1 MTKEIWVGLFFIG
14 GLFIAATLTFMIDD
28 EGHIFRKGY
37 VLKYNIQMDSVG
49 QVNEGSIVRLAG
61 TGIKIGRVDKIT
73 PVPNAKGDGYDLKL
87 DLSLKEDYPPKVD
100 SEARLAMTTLL
111 QGMHVEISLGS
122 PGADPLEQGES
133 IKVVKTKGL
142 MDSIA
147 GLGDTLDQL
156 PDGGLGRML
165 LGAEGLE
172 KVGMILK
179 QLGSDGGMGKW
190 ILGTPAQKNLE
201 PTIAELRSTVENF
214 RKATDEGHGGT
225 IARLMHDSKLGEKID
240 GTLTDVRE
248 SMKGV
253 RKFAADISE
262 GKGAI
267 ARLASDEELGA
278 KLDGI
283 VTDLREV
290 AGDLRKGKSALAKLI
305 SDEKMGNDLAIAVA
319 GISKFADELA
329 NGEGTIQQLLR
340 DPDVANEL
348 KKLVGGAREA
358 IEDAREAAP
367 ISAFTSILFGALQ

>member
-1 MTKEIWVGLFFIG
+1 
-14 GLFIAATLTFMIDD
+14 
-28 EGHIFRKGY
+28 
-37 VLKYNIQMDSVG
+37 
-49 QVNEGSIVRLAG
+49 
-61 TGIKIGRVDKIT
+61 
-73 PVPNAKGDGYDLKL
+73 
-87 DLSLKEDYPPKVD
+87 
-100 SEARLAMTTLL
+100 MTTIL

-122 PGADPLEQGES
+122 PDAEVLPQGES
-133 IKVVKTKGL
+133 ITVVKTKSL
-142 MDSIA
+142 MESIA
-147 GLGDTLDQL
+147 GLGDTLEEL

-172 KVGMILK
+172 KVGKILE
-179 QLGSDGGMGKW
+179 QLASDGGLGKW
-190 ILGTPAQKNLE
+190 ILGEPAQKNLD
-201 PTIAELRSTVENF
+201 PTIAELRTTVENF
-214 RKATDEGHGGT
+214 RKATDEGAKGT
-225 IARLMHDSKLGEKID
+225 VARLMHDDTLGEKVD
-240 GTLTDVRE
+240 GTVTDLRE

-278 KLDGI
+278 KVDGF

-290 AGDLRKGKSALAKLI
+290 AADLRGGKSALARLI
-305 SDEKMGNDLAIAVA
+305 SDEKMGNDLAVAVA
-319 GISKFADELA
+319 GISSFANDLA
-329 NGEGTIQQLLR
+329 TGEGTIQQLIK

>member
-1 MTKEIWVGLFFIG
+1 MTKEIWVGLFFVL
-14 GLFIAATLTFMIDD
+14 GLFLAATLTFMIDD
-28 EGHIFRKGY
+28 EGHIFKKGY
-37 VLKYNIQMDSVG
+37 VLKYNLQMDNVG
-49 QVNEGSIVRLAG
+49 QVNVGSIVRLGG
-61 TGIKIGRVDKIT
+61 TGIKIGRVESIT
-73 PVPNAKGDGYDLKL
+73 PVPNAKNDGYDLKL
-87 DLSLKEDYPPKVD
+87 ELSLKEDYPPKTD
-100 SEARLAMTTLL
+100 SVARLAMTTIL

-122 PGADPLEQGES
+122 PGADELPQES
-133 IKVVKTKGL
+133 FITVVKSKSL

-147 GLGDTLDQL
+147 GLGDTLEEL

-172 KVGMILK
+172 KVGKILE
-179 QLGSDGGMGKW
+179 QLASDGGLGKW
-190 ILGTPAQKNLE
+190 ILGSPAQQNLE
-201 PTIAELRSTVENF
+201 PTIAELRTTMTNI
-214 RKATDEGHGGT
+214 RKATDEEYGGT
-225 IARLMHDSKLGEKID
+225 VARMLHDESLGEKVD

-262 GKGAI
+262 GKGTI
-267 ARLASDEELGA
+267 ARLASDEKLGA
-278 KLDGI
+278 KVDGF

-290 AGDLRKGKSALAKLI
+290 AASLRGGKSALARLI
-305 SDEKMGNDLAIAVA
+305 NDEKMGDDLAMAVA
-319 GISKFADELA
+319 GISKFAEDLSK
-329 NGEGTIQQLLR
+329 GEGTIQQLIK

>member
-1 MTKEIWVGLFFIG
+1 MTKEIWVGLFFILG
-14 GLFIAATLTFMIDD
+14 IVIAASLTFMIDD
-28 EGHIFRKGY
+28 EGHLWTKGY
-37 VLKYNIQMDSVG
+37 TLRYNIQMDSVG

-61 TGIKIGRVDKIT
+61 TGIKIGRVDKIS
-73 PVPNAKGDGYDLKL
+73 PVPNAKSDGYDLKL
-87 DLSLKEDYPPKVD
+87 SLSLKEQFKPKVD

-122 PGADPLEQGES
+122 PGAEPLEQGKF
-133 IKVVKTKGL
+133 ITVVKSKSL

-147 GLGDTLDQL
+147 SIGDVVEKL

-165 LGAEGLE
+165 LGVEGLE
-172 KVGMILK
+172 RVGKVLQ
-179 QLGSDGGMGKW
+179 QLSSDGGLGKW

-225 IARLMHDSKLGEKID
+225 IARLMHDSSLGEKVD

-283 VTDLREV
+283 VTDLRSV
-290 AGDLRKGKSALAKLI
+290 AADLRKGKSALAKLI
-305 SDEKMGNDLAIAVA
+305 SDEKMGNDLAVAVA